1 MRAVKWNNEDIQSK
15 YEDSIL
21 NESSKGVRRKVQ
33 ILDDKID
40 DFIDEVEKKIE
51 KIEDNPTYQ
60 QKLYQMLADANKEH
74 SEFLMAMKRIASTI
88 DGGGKTIPRSQ
99 GHANFANRAAFQNNP
114 PEQGPP
120 GPPGEAE
127 QEPQGVNE
135 RTGMIEYSLTNEGH
149 DFFVTYIKKPT
160 NKEKRFDASDRKKI
174 DNLKKAVSTLNKLVP
189 EGTWNLNIDGV
200 KSA

>member
-1 MRAVKWNNEDIQSK
+1 MRAVKWANEDIQRK
-15 YEDSIL
+15 YEDNIL
-21 NESSKGVRRKVQ
+21 NESSKGVRRSVQ

-51 KIEDNPTYQ
+51 KIDDNPTYQ

-74 SEFLMAMKRIASTI
+74 SEFLMAMKRIAATI

-120 GPPGEAE
+120 GPPEE
-127 QEPQGVNE
+127 TQGVNE
-135 RTGMIEYSLTNEGH
+135 RTDMIEYSLTNEGH
-149 DFFVTYIKKPT
+149 DFFVTYIQKPT
-160 NKEKRFDASDRKKI
+160 NQERRFSASDRKKI

-189 EGTWNLNIDGV
+189 EGTWGLNIDGV